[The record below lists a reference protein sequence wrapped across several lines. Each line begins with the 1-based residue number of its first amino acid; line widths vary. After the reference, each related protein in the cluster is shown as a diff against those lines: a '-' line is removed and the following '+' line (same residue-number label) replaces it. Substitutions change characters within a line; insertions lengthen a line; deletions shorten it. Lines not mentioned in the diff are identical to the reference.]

1 MNKTLWLIASLL
13 ASTIALGAPDTDRVA
28 LEAAMNRWTMAV
40 NARDE
45 QALRA
50 TMTEDV
56 ELSDHTGTV
65 NGRDAAIRALLE
77 VAKRGQLVATSREIM
92 IADPFAWRTGWLV
105 QNEKNGTLHARGQ
118 TLEIWVSAP
127 SFNTKVARITF
138 KKGKQPV
145 LVPYCVLPGSS
156 KVQKTCS

>member
-118 TLEIWVSAP
+118 TLQIWKRVRGKWQLHRQMAP
-127 SFNTKVARITF
+127 GLIAPADLLSRPTPDE
-138 KKGKQPV
+138 PV
-145 LVPYCVLPGSS
+145 LDKP
-156 KVQKTCS
+156 KD